1 MAKEL
6 VPKHGQLKGGL
17 IDGPT
22 SRSSKVFVCIMQ
34 GKKKECCGKTG
45 SYLVAG
51 RGGGEFLL
59 ATSIV
64 LIELLDGGLED
75 LAWSVGV

>member
-1 MAKEL
+1 
-6 VPKHGQLKGGL
+6 
-17 IDGPT
+17 
-22 SRSSKVFVCIMQ
+22 MQ